1 MTTPAADD
9 LVVLGRISGVFG
21 VKGWL
26 KVWSYTDPV
35 EGILDH
41 PVWQIRM
48 PQGWDSCEWESG
60 QRQGK
65 GIIVRLPGCD
75 DRELARRFVQAD
87 VAVPRSAL
95 PLLSAAEYY
104 WYQLEGLQVYAVRPQ
119 AEPVWLGTVDHLLE
133 TGANEVLVV
142 EPAEGSLDDQTP
154 FAKVPAEAVHWPP
167 VRRRRWATNRC
178 RSQTP
183 HPMGGRCAWPAS
195 NRSARRW

>member
-1 MTTPAADD
+1 MRKQPDARVTTPLVDD

-35 EGILDH
+35 EGILDY

-48 PQGWDSCEWESG
+48 PQGWESCEWESG

-75 DRELARRFVQAD
+75 DREVARRFVQAD

-95 PLLSAAEYY
+95 PPLSADEYY
-104 WYQLEGLQVYAVRPQ
+104 WYQLEGLQVYAVCPQ

-133 TGANEVLVV
+133 TGANDVLVV
-142 EPAEGSLDDQTP
+142 EPAEGSLDKRQRLIPWVPD
-154 FAKVPAEAVHWPP
+154 KVVLG
-167 VRRRRWATNRC
+167 VDL
-178 RSQTP
+178 
-183 HPMGGRCAWPAS
+183 
-195 NRSARRW
+195 ARGEMQVDWDPDF